1 MSDDLK
7 VAMTLEQCWHR
18 VPGGTA
24 VAGIEMARAL
34 DETEGIDIVGVAAAH
49 TRPAPEPWTPPIEV
63 HHLSLGRRA
72 LYESWH
78 RLRAPKIERATGT
91 VDVIHATTMA
101 IPPRSVPLV
110 VTVHDLAFI
119 HYPDH
124 FTRHG
129 IRFFNRGLELAR
141 KEADI
146 VVCPSQSTMAD
157 CEEAGFETG
166 KLRLVPMGVRPRKVT
181 KAEVAEVKAKY
192 GVGAYI
198 LWTGT
203 VEPRK
208 NLPALISAFA
218 EIAGDVSEDLVLV
231 GPAGWHEDLAGLVP
245 GDLED
250 RVRWTGFV
258 PDSDLWALYSGAS
271 VFCYPSVLEGFGFP
285 VLEAMAQGAPVVT
298 SKGTSTEDIV
308 GSAGVLVDPNDPSDI
323 AGGIVKALAD
333 SAKLHRAGPQRA
345 RSFTWEKT
353 ARRLADCYRE
363 LAA

>member
-1 MSDDLK
+1 
-7 VAMTLEQCWHR
+7 MTLEQCWHR

-24 VAGIEMARAL
+24 VAGIEMARSLA
-34 DETEGIDIVGVAAAH
+34 EAEGIDIIGVAAAH
-49 TRPAPEPWTPPIEV
+49 TSPAPDPWTPPIEV
-63 HHLSLGRRA
+63 RHLSLGRRA

-78 RLRAPKIERATGT
+78 RLRVPKIERATGP

-141 KEADI
+141 READI
-146 VVCPSQSTMAD
+146 VVCPSRSTIAD

-166 KLRLVPMGVRPRKVT
+166 KLRLVPMGVRPRRVAKP
-181 KAEVAEVKAKY
+181 EVAQVKEKY
-192 GVGAYI
+192 GIGSYI

-208 NLPALISAFA
+208 NLPSLISAFA
-218 EIAGDVSEDLVLV
+218 EIAEDIEQDLVLV
-231 GPAGWHEDLAGLVP
+231 GPAGWHEDIAALVP
-245 GDLED
+245 SDLEK

-258 PDSDLWALYSGAS
+258 PDSDLWALYAGAS

-285 VLEAMAQGAPVVT
+285 VLEAMAQGTPVVT
-298 SKGTSTEDIV
+298 SRGTSTEDLV
-308 GSAGVLVDPNDPSDI
+308 GTAGVLVDPSDPSDI
-323 AGGIVKALAD
+323 AGGIRTALTDA
-333 SAKLHRAGPQRA
+333 ARLRRAGPQRA

-353 ARRLADCYRE
+353 AALLADLYRE
-363 LAA
+363 VAA